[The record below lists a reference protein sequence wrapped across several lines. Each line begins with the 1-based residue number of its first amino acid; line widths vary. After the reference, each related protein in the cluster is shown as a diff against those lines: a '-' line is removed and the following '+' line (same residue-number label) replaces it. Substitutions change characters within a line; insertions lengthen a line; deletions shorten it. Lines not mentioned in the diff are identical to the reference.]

1 MASVFLELTDER
13 GRTTKA
19 DVRRGYVLARRAIVC
34 WSLVVAPCW
43 AYVARTRA
51 VSLSSYA
58 TEVGVRTPVRV
69 RRVRGALVLDAS
81 CADWSRAGAVSV
93 RGKAH
98 AVRAVTLLARRMGR
112 AVPHD
117 VWMRIAMH
125 LSAMCEE
132 DLALL

>member
-81 CADWSRAGAVSV
+81 FAEWGRAVSV

-98 AVRAVTLLARRMGR
+98 AVRAVTLLARRMGCD
-112 AVPHD
+112 VPHEI
-117 VWMRIAMH
+117 WMRIAMH